1 MTSYRLVGQ
10 LPKYYYKP
18 ILEKIQEAYL
28 SNAQKDYEPGFDI
41 ESNVRIVI
49 DAPNDQE
56 AEDARIGFVDIRM
69 WELEK
74 TED

>member
-1 MTSYRLVGQ
+1 MISYRQVDT

-18 ILEKIQEAYL
+18 ILEKIQETYAE
-28 SNAQKDYEPGFDI
+28 NAQMDYNPGFDI
-41 ESNVRIVI
+41 EENVRIVI
-49 DAPNDQE
+49 EAPTDQDAEN
-56 AEDARIGFVDIRM
+56 ARVGFIDIRM